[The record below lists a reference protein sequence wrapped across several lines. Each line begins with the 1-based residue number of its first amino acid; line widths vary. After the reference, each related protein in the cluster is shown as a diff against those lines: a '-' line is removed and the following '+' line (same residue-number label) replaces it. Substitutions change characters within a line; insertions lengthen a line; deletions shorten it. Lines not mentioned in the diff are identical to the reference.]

1 MNLFLLALVGKVCC
15 FCFSRKEEI
24 ERTLRER
31 PHRKNGF
38 VLRCWRL
45 GDVVGLGGTV
55 LLKIIDW
62 CCSVPISLVPS
73 FPFHRPQSWFY
84 LPKSGWTEADCTRV
98 LLLNVNKSTDSP
110 SGSSFYNYRRVET

>member
-1 MNLFLLALVGKVCC
+1 MNLFLLALVGEVRC

-38 VLRCWRL
+38 MSRCWRL
-45 GDVVGLGGTV
+45 GDVGGLGGTV

-62 CCSVPISLVPS
+62 CCSVPISLVLHSLFTDPS
-73 FPFHRPQSWFY
+73 HGFTSRKVDGLRQTAQGCCY
-84 LPKSGWTEADCTRV
+84 
-98 LLLNVNKSTDSP
+98 
-110 SGSSFYNYRRVET
+110 